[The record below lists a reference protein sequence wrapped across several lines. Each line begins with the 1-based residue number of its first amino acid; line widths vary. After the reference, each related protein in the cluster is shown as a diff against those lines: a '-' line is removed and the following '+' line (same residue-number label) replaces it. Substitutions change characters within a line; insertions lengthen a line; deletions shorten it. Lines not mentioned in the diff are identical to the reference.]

1 MTGATCDMCS
11 GYGKIIRFSDGR
23 MVRCP
28 KALFAST
35 VFRRYEEKIM
45 TTINPATRQA
55 YVHFGDV
62 PPGGRLACGQNRYA
76 STPTTATVPKVSCPD
91 CNDQILKYGVTII
104 LAGLDN
110 DTASLTPVELNA
122 QMQVVVGWTRI
133 HDARALGLKDI
144 PCIVHLPAG
153 VKSLDGIYILGKER
167 SLDKLRFAV
176 VNKDTRKVDYR
187 YLDVQTKQLCDICDE
202 SLKGDESVGIA
213 PHEEKSCQEE
223 LDLIVTEA
231 VAKTA
236 KFFQS
241 DLQASLLQ
249 ESLTRVLRTR
259 SEKDGE

>member
-1 MTGATCDMCS
+1 
-11 GYGKIIRFSDGR
+11 
-23 MVRCP
+23 
-28 KALFAST
+28 
-35 VFRRYEEKIM
+35 M
-45 TTINPATRQA
+45 TTINPVTREA

-62 PPGGRLACGQNRYA
+62 PSGGRLACGQNCYA
-76 STPTTATVPKVSCPD
+76 STPTTTTIPEVSCPD
-91 CNDQILKYGVTII
+91 CNDQILKYGAPII
-104 LAGLDN
+104 LADLDT
-110 DTASLTPVELNA
+110 DTASLTPVELNV

-153 VKSLDGIYILGKER
+153 VRSLDGIYILGKEPSPDR
-167 SLDKLRFAV
+167 VRFV
-176 VNKDTRKVDYR
+176 LLNKNTREVEYED
-187 YLDVQTKQLCDICDE
+187 LEVQTKRFCDICDE

-213 PHEEKSCQEE
+213 PHEEKSCEEE

-236 KFFQS
+236 KLFKC

>member
-1 MTGATCDMCS
+1 
-11 GYGKIIRFSDGR
+11 
-23 MVRCP
+23 
-28 KALFAST
+28 
-35 VFRRYEEKIM
+35 M
-45 TTINPATRQA
+45 TTINPVTRET

-62 PPGGRLACGQNRYA
+62 PSGGRLACGQNRYA
-76 STPTTATVPKVSCPD
+76 STPTTTTVPKVSCPD
-91 CNDQILKYGVTII
+91 CNDQILKYGATII

-110 DTASLTPVELNA
+110 DTASLTPIELNA

-133 HDARALGLKDI
+133 DDARVLGLENI
-144 PCIVHLPAG
+144 PCVVHVPGG
-153 VKSLDGIYILGKER
+153 VPSLDGIYILGKEP
-167 SLDKLRFAV
+167 SPDKVRFV
-176 VNKDTRKVDYR
+176 LLNKNTREVEYED
-187 YLDVQTKQLCDICDE
+187 LDVQTKRFCDICDE
-202 SLKGDESVGIA
+202 SLKGDESAGIA